1 MRLAEI
7 QSGRRLILPT
17 PPAALKVGLLI
28 PQHIISIRRASQE
41 VEGRSEC
48 REQRDAALSSIP
60 FLSDCTHSFALS
72 LTG

>member
-28 PQHIISIRRASQE
+28 PQHIISIRGASQE

-48 REQRDAALSSIP
+48 REQRAAALSSVP
-60 FLSDCTHSFALS
+60 LLSDCTRSFALS
-72 LTG
+72 LAG

>member
-28 PQHIISIRRASQE
+28 PQHIISIREASLKAE
-41 VEGRSEC
+41 RSSEC
-48 REQRDAALSSIP
+48 TEERAAALSS
-60 FLSDCTHSFALS
+60 L
-72 LTG
+72 